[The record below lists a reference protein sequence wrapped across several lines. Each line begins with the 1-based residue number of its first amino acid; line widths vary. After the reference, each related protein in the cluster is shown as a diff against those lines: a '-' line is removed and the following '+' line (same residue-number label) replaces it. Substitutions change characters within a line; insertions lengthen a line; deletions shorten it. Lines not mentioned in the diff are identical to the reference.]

1 MERGISALGSDCEEP
16 GPSCDPG
23 RDRCWFGG
31 GGDGGGFVLG
41 EQAQELHRLGA
52 KPATDLNAI
61 FCFFFF
67 FSRLFP
73 PCFCRRTF
81 FRLVRLRVGGASCQL
96 QYFFFP
102 RTFSRL
108 PRVSEHKRY
117 KGYSEL
123 ATVNLLLRC
132 KHVAP

>member
-67 FSRLFP
+67 FFTPFSALFLPAHLFP
-73 PCFCRRTF
+73 TGPTARR
-81 FRLVRLRVGGASCQL
+81 RSQL
-96 QYFFFP
+96 PATVLFFP
-102 RTFSRL
+102 SDLF
-108 PRVSEHKRY
+108 P
-117 KGYSEL
+117 
-123 ATVNLLLRC
+123 A
-132 KHVAP
+132 A